1 MGVWQLLLCT
11 NQLHLFL
18 LVLTPSHLSSYLFT
32 LNSHRTICLLKLRK
46 LKTDTLTRLSAQEM
60 GGPAAGV
67 YFVPHSQYTAQMM
80 YNLGIGIDKYFPLDH
95 GHTAPY
101 LASLVAQEFVLGLKC
116 GSAPL
121 QGLVVNATSRIES
134 TLLGKCISV
143 NATLP
148 I

>member
-1 MGVWQLLLCT
+1 MGVWQLLPFT

-18 LVLTPSHLSSYLFT
+18 LVLAPSHPPSPLFSPT
-32 LNSHRTICLLKLRK
+32 PHRTIQISKLRK
-46 LKTDTLTRLSAQEM
+46 LKTNTLTRLSAQEM

-101 LASLVAQEFVLGLKC
+101 LASLVAQEFALGLKC

-121 QGLVVNATSRIES
+121 QDLVVNATSRVES
-134 TLLGKCISV
+134 ALLGTCVSV

>member
-1 MGVWQLLLCT
+1 MYQPTSHISPGT
-11 NQLHLFL
+11 DSFAPFFL
-18 LVLTPSHLSSYLFT
+18 LIYP
-32 LNSHRTICLLKLRK
+32 NSHRTIRLLKLRN
-46 LKTDTLTRLSAQEM
+46 LKSDALSRLSAQEM

-121 QGLVVNATSRIES
+121 QDLVVNATSRIES
-134 TLLGKCISV
+134 TLLGACVSV

>member
-18 LVLTPSHLSSYLFT
+18 LVLTPSHPVSSFFNLTFQRAIR
-32 LNSHRTICLLKLRK
+32 LPKLRK
-46 LKTDTLTRLSAQEM
+46 PKTDTLTRLSAQEM

-121 QGLVVNATSRIES
+121 QDLVVNATSRIES
-134 TLLGKCISV
+134 ALLGTCVSV

>member
-1 MGVWQLLLCT
+1 MYPPTSPFSPGKHSIALTLFRLSYT
-11 NQLHLFL
+11 PTRDPSFL
-18 LVLTPSHLSSYLFT
+18 LV
-32 LNSHRTICLLKLRK
+32 
-46 LKTDTLTRLSAQEM
+46 KTNIISRLSAEEM

-67 YFVPHSQYTAQMM
+67 YFIPHSQYAAQMM
-80 YNLGIGIDKYFPLDH
+80 FNLGIGIDKYFPLDH

-101 LASLVAQEFVLGLKC
+101 LASLMAQEFVLGLKC

-121 QGLVVNATSRIES
+121 QGMVVNATSRIES
-134 TLLGKCISV
+134 SLLGTCLPV

>member
-18 LVLTPSHLSSYLFT
+18 LVLAPSDPPSSFFSPT
-32 LNSHRTICLLKLRK
+32 SHRTIRFQKPRK
-46 LKTDTLTRLSAQEM
+46 LKTNSLTRLSAQEM

-80 YNLGIGIDKYFPLDH
+80 YNLGISIDKYFPLDH

-121 QGLVVNATSRIES
+121 QDLVVNATSRIES
-134 TLLGKCISV
+134 ALLGTCASV

>member
-1 MGVWQLLLCT
+1 MKT
-11 NQLHLFL
+11 N
-18 LVLTPSHLSSYLFT
+18 SIS
-32 LNSHRTICLLKLRK
+32 
-46 LKTDTLTRLSAQEM
+46 RLSVEEM

-67 YFVPHSQYTAQMM
+67 YFVPHSQYAAQMM
-80 YNLGIGIDKYFPLDH
+80 FNLGIGIDQYFPLDH

-101 LASLVAQEFVLGLKC
+101 LASLMAQEFVLGLKC

-121 QGLVVNATSRIES
+121 QGLVVNVTSRIES
-134 TLLGKCISV
+134 PLLGTCLPV

>member
-1 MGVWQLLLCT
+1 
-11 NQLHLFL
+11 
-18 LVLTPSHLSSYLFT
+18 
-32 LNSHRTICLLKLRK
+32 
-46 LKTDTLTRLSAQEM
+46 M

-121 QGLVVNATSRIES
+121 QDLVVNATSRIES
-134 TLLGKCISV
+134 ALLGTCVSV